1 MAIELQEHIRIDY
14 IREEMLQVA
23 DIRLGIL
30 RLDEIHP
37 QVSGNKWFKLKEN
50 IGRAKARGADT
61 LLSFGGA
68 FSNHLL
74 ATAAA
79 AKANGLSAVGIVRG
93 LHARDNPSVTLREC
107 NQLGM
112 QLVYVSKEEYQ
123 QKDDTGYNEVLQKK
137 YPAAFIIPEG
147 GNNEAGLQGV
157 GAIAA
162 YLPEDASL
170 VTLAMGTGTT
180 FAGIRA
186 VLDNKTAMLGFPV
199 MKGGSYL
206 QQEVEKHITI
216 SQNNWRLNDQYH
228 FGGFARYTD
237 ALLAFMNA
245 FYQQHHIP
253 LDFVYTGKMI
263 YGILDRIRNKEIEAG
278 SHIIAI
284 HTGGL
289 QGNRSVGH
297 LLSYS

>member
-1 MAIELQEHIRIDY
+1 MAIELREHIRIDY
-14 IREEMLQVA
+14 IRDEMLQA
-23 DIRLGIL
+23 AGIRLGIL
-30 RLDEIHP
+30 RLDEIHAL
-37 QVSGNKWFKLKEN
+37 VSGNKWFKLKEN
-50 IGRAKARGADT
+50 IRRAKAAGANT

-74 ATAAA
+74 ATAGAA
-79 AKANGLSAVGIVRG
+79 QAHGLSAIGVVRG
-93 LHARDNPSVTLREC
+93 LHARDNPSVTLEEC

-112 QLVYVSKEEYQ
+112 QLVYVSREEYR
-123 QKDDTGYNEVLQKK
+123 QKDDAGYIEALQQK
-137 YPAAFIIPEG
+137 YPNAFIIPEG
-147 GNNEAGLQGV
+147 GNNEAGQQGA

-162 YLPEDASL
+162 YLPADTSL

-186 VLDNKTAMLGFPV
+186 VLDNKVAMLGFPV

-206 QQEVEKHITI
+206 QQEIEKHIPMC
-216 SQNNWRLNDQYH
+216 QDNWTLSDQYH

-245 FYQQHHIP
+245 FYQEHHIP

-263 YGILDRIRNKEIEAG
+263 YGIWDKIRSKEIPAG
-278 SHIIAI
+278 SHIVAV